1 MQLEPYSEKNGYRCW
16 LNRTEQQRLLD
27 AYNDSQ
33 RELATRIMLRAGL
46 RSDEVP
52 RVSKNDLRALPE
64 DKEAYMLRV
73 HESKRGYHETAIP
86 TDLADA
92 IRTAADYGDLRA
104 DEPIVDRHPE
114 TIQRWVDEAAETVA
128 NGSEDGDWQHVSA
141 HDCRRT
147 WATYTYYSFGGN
159 EVALDAVC
167 QFGGWSDVETVRANY
182 IGRVPDEL
190 VVGMM
195 ADADLL

>member
-1 MQLEPYSEKNGYRCW
+1 MQLEPYSEKQGYRCW

-27 AYNDSQ
+27 TYDDSQ

-52 RVSKNDLRALPE
+52 RVSKSDLRALPG

-86 TDLADA
+86 TSLAEA
-92 IRTAADYGDLRA
+92 IKTAADYGDLRA
-104 DEPIVDRHPE
+104 DEPIVDRHSE
-114 TIQRWVDEAAETVA
+114 TVQRWVDEAAETIA
-128 NGSEDGDWQHVSA
+128 SNEESGDWQYVTA

-147 WATYTYYSFGGN
+147 WATYTYYAFGGN
-159 EVALDAVC
+159 EVALDAVT
-167 QFGGWSDVETVRANY
+167 QFGGWSDVETVRENY

-195 ADADLL
+195 DDADLL